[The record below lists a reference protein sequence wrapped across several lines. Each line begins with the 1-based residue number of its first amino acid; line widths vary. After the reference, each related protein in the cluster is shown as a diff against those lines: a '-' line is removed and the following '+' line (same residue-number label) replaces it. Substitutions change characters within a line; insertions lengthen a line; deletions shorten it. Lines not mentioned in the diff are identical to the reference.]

1 MSLSGYGSFCCDS
14 PATTV
19 SAKEEICEQ
28 RLTDF
33 PQNDPLVSD
42 FSKRL
47 EEFAKNPTC
56 GKDDRLHT
64 KREKTNV
71 QLSKRHD
78 LSKSDWS
85 DLLMQITA
93 LAAGTARTY
102 QTTLMTQEYNTS
114 YAADIGLDL
123 DQIAEYHADWYVQT
137 FLWQPKSFAK
147 IQ

>member
-19 SAKEEICEQ
+19 SAIEEIYEG

-33 PQNDPLVSD
+33 PQNDPQVSD

-47 EEFAKNPTC
+47 EVFAKDPTC
-56 GKDDRLHT
+56 GKDDRLNA
-64 KREKTNV
+64 KREEKNA

-78 LSKSDWS
+78 LSKADWS

-102 QTTLMTQEYNTS
+102 QMTLMAQEYNTS

-123 DQIAEYHADWYVQT
+123 DQIAEYHANWYVRNCSGKENT
-137 FLWQPKSFAK
+137 Y
-147 IQ
+147 

>member
-19 SAKEEICEQ
+19 SAREKIYEQ
-28 RLTDF
+28 QLTDF
-33 PQNDPLVSD
+33 PQNGPQVSD
-42 FSKRL
+42 FSERL
-47 EEFAKNPTC
+47 EGFAKNPTC
-56 GKDDRLHT
+56 GKDDRLNA
-64 KREKTNV
+64 KREEKNV

-102 QTTLMTQEYNTS
+102 QMTLMAQEYNTF

-123 DQIAEYHADWYVQT
+123 DQIAEYHADW
-137 FLWQPKSFAK
+137 
-147 IQ
+147 